1 MRSFR
6 WSASLASVAGLAG
19 SVLLGTFAAA
29 PAQAQTSA
37 AAPALTVAASE
48 GPDSPASSVGTAR
61 PRGGDPRAPR
71 TECLGLVPP
80 PYAYATHS
88 PSVCGDWR
96 FGPVHLPKTGVL
108 GGILSGYQRF
118 GQLTPV
124 EFLNKWWNPTA
135 DFGRG
140 DWRYPPDQGFAH
152 NNTGQVIAGPVTLH
166 AGDLVDRFGDEF
178 GRYLAPA
185 GAKFAQRALPPS
197 NLNTSDPRYPYNYHL
212 YRVVKDTVLC
222 AGPQAPAFEQPGQGV
237 QYVTS
242 PAFCP
247 RSGVVDG
254 SVNGLLASGNIQR
267 AN

>member
-1 MRSFR
+1 M
-6 WSASLASVAGLAG
+6 
-19 SVLLGTFAAA
+19 
-29 PAQAQTSA
+29 
-37 AAPALTVAASE
+37 
-48 GPDSPASSVGTAR
+48 
-61 PRGGDPRAPR
+61 
-71 TECLGLVPP
+71 
-80 PYAYATHS
+80 Y
-88 PSVCGDWR
+88 GDWR
-96 FGPVHLPKTGVL
+96 FGPAHLPKTGVL

-140 DWRYPPDQGFAH
+140 DWRYPPDQGFEH

-166 AGDLVDRFGDEF
+166 PGDLVDRFGDEF

-197 NLNTSDPRYPYNYHL
+197 NLNTSDPGYPYNYHL
-212 YRVVKDTVLC
+212 HRVVKDTVLC
-222 AGPQAPAFEQPGQGV
+222 AGPQAAAFEQPGQGV

-242 PAFCP
+242 PTFWP
-247 RSGVVDG
+247 RAGVVDG
-254 SVNGLLASGNIQR
+254 SVNALVAGGNLQR